1 MMRVW
6 LKGEELRLRKL
17 SDEEYEE
24 AEGLAILLKGRGL
37 DYCPTCKSK
46 INDDETAA
54 QIAPMYRY
62 RDEYYPCDCRA
73 QIALFAR
80 YLLARIPE
88 EYMRLDW
95 SDYDGS
101 PPAREFVDNYLTK
114 WNNYRDHGFGAEFG
128 GPKMGIGKTF
138 AATHIGKELVKHR
151 QQVYFIPF
159 VEMVS
164 AFERENGEDIEK
176 KIRMTPYVIIDDIMP
191 PVSERQ
197 KNFYHTR
204 FEAIIRHRTNYNLP
218 TIITTNLTSEELSRY
233 YPRTYSLLA
242 AKQKRI
248 DMDGED
254 FRAYI
259 GFENLELAE
268 NGEVRPIT

>member
-6 LKGEELRLRKL
+6 LKGEELRLRTL
-17 SDEEYEE
+17 SDDQWDE
-24 AEGLAILLKGRGL
+24 ADRLAVLLKGRGL
-37 DYCPTCKSK
+37 NYCPTCKTRV
-46 INDDETAA
+46 NDDEGTEDMP
-54 QIAPMYRY
+54 PMYRY
-62 RDEYYPCDCRA
+62 RGEFYPCSCQA
-73 QIALFAR
+73 QVALFAR
-80 YLLARIPE
+80 YLLARIPP
-88 EYMRLDW
+88 EYMQLDW
-95 SDYDGS
+95 EDYDGS
-101 PPAREFVDNYLTK
+101 PDAREFVANYLEK
-114 WNNYRDHGFGAEFG
+114 WSNYRDHGFGVEFG

-138 AATHIGKELVKHR
+138 AATHIGKELIKRR

-164 AFERENGEDIEK
+164 AFERDNSEEIEQ
-176 KIRMTPYVIIDDIMP
+176 KIRMTPYVILDDIMP
-191 PVSERQ
+191 PTSARQ
-197 KNFYHTR
+197 ANFYHTR

-218 TIITTNLTSEELSRY
+218 TIITTNLTSEDLAEY

-254 FRAYI
+254 FR
-259 GFENLELAE
+259 GTLQLENMELAE

>member
-1 MMRVW
+1 MMRVL
-6 LKGEELRLRKL
+6 LKGETLRLRTL
-17 SDEEYEE
+17 PDEEYDE
-24 AEGLAILLKGRGL
+24 AEELAILLKGRGL
-37 DYCPTCKSK
+37 GYCPTCKSK
-46 INDDETAA
+46 INDDDPVEEVPST
-54 QIAPMYRY
+54 YRF
-62 RDEYYPCDCRA
+62 RGENLLCDCKA

-101 PPAREFVDNYLTK
+101 PAAREFVDGYIAK
-114 WNNYRDHGFGAEFG
+114 WGNYRDHGLGAEFG
-128 GPKMGIGKTF
+128 GPKLGIGKTF
-138 AATHIGKELVKHR
+138 AATHIGKELIKQR

-164 AFERENGEDIEK
+164 AFERENGEEIENR
-176 KIRMTPYVIIDDIMP
+176 IRMTPYVILDDIMP

-218 TIITTNLTSEELSRY
+218 TIITTNLTSEELSGY

-254 FRAYI
+254 FRAFI
-259 GFENLELAE
+259 GFENVELAE